1 MADRRYYAKIDV
13 GYLDNPKIASLMD
26 EHPRAILGHLW
37 CILYSRQHATDGVVP
52 MHLAMRHALLDAM
65 HVQELV
71 HLDLLEQRDERTLVV
86 HDYLEHQDSAESVK
100 RASDK
105 GRRAAAARWS
115 DASGNATSSASS
127 SASGNAKERRGEERK
142 KSRTATR
149 SAATE
154 PDRFED
160 FWAAYPRRSDM
171 GHARIAY
178 AKALK
183 KTDAE
188 TLILGAKKYA
198 TAQAG
203 NDPKYIAL
211 PTTWLNGER
220 WTDEPASAP
229 TSDAPPSPWDRPTV
243 TDRRLAGEL

>member
-71 HLDLLEQRDERTLVV
+71 HLGLLEQRDERTLVV

-100 RASDK
+100 NASDK
-105 GRRAAAARWS
+105 ARRAAAARWADAPS
-115 DASGNATSSASS
+115 NASSNASGSASS
-127 SASGNAKERRGEERK
+127 NAKERRGEERTT
-142 KSRTATR
+142 RR
-149 SAATE
+149 SATTSPE
-154 PDRFED
+154 RFEE
-160 FWAAYPRRSDM
+160 FWAAYPRRSDR
-171 GHARIAY
+171 GHARTAY
-178 AKALK
+178 AKALS

-198 TAQAG
+198 AHVDG
-203 NDPKYIAL
+203 KDPKYVAL

-220 WTDEPASAP
+220 WSDELDAP
-229 TSDAPPSPWDRPTV
+229 TTGGGTSPWDRPTV
-243 TDRRLAGEL
+243 TDLRLAGDL